1 MAVKSG
7 PDLGVN
13 SWLEDELYQQ
23 YLHDHGAVD
32 GSWKELFENGGGNG
46 AATTADQ
53 SPQAPAESAPST
65 PAENGLGMETPAPAA
80 GLQPEKGAPV
90 EMVPLR
96 GAAARIAEN
105 MEASVTIPT
114 ATSQRTIP
122 VKVIDENRL
131 MINHHRTLLAKNN
144 A

>member
-32 GSWKELFENGGGNG
+32 DSWKELFENGGGNG

-53 SPQAPAESAPST
+53 SPQTPAESAPST
-65 PAENGLGMETPAPAA
+65 PAENRLGMETPAPAA
-80 GLQPEKGAPV
+80 GLPPEKGAPV
-90 EMVPLR
+90 EIVPLPR
-96 GAAARIAEN
+96 AAARIPDDIVD
-105 MEASVTIPT
+105 SGTTPT
-114 ATSQRTIP
+114 A
-122 VKVIDENRL
+122 
-131 MINHHRTLLAKNN
+131 
-144 A
+144 